1 MKILIRTPALLH
13 IPHRLTLAQRRQHH
27 GYAGRYQPV
36 TKHNR
41 PMRIIIFTHH
51 FLKNVAE
58 TLRMLLPLPGSET
71 HLGGRTGQ
79 KDKHTKHLFTQF
91 PEQLHMVGAT
101 LHGSCRNPFPPSLT
115 DIKSHTTVHTVLQR
129 RNETVKLRRSARK
142 TQCQM
147 RNMRHHHALIRLII
161 RRCLLVVKSGTKH
174 IIMLSAVLLHG
185 IGKHIQLRSINHHPL
200 RTGLL
205 KRNNQLT
212 LRDIGR
218 NLEHALHRRLGT
230 LVDVGHTLLLNGQ
243 TLFQRPC
250 QLLLVI
256 LRLHRLVLVFQIAL
270 NGIGQNRAERHNPLA
285 ASRTGKAH
293 RIKMRSVAHVGI
305 IHPHTGKTS
314 TQIGKHPQQQTVF
327 FTAASSCFQATDKK
341 VGKSVVHRLRKAGS
355 VLMELVRFKLLILSL
370 FSLSHGTR
378 KA

>member
-1 MKILIRTPALLH
+1 
-13 IPHRLTLAQRRQHH
+13 
-27 GYAGRYQPV
+27 
-36 TKHNR
+36 
-41 PMRIIIFTHH
+41 
-51 FLKNVAE
+51 
-58 TLRMLLPLPGSET
+58 
-71 HLGGRTGQ
+71 
-79 KDKHTKHLFTQF
+79 
-91 PEQLHMVGAT
+91 MVGAA

-147 RNMRHHHALIRLII
+147 RNMRHHHALVRLII

-218 NLEHALHRRLGT
+218 NLEHAL
-230 LVDVGHTLLLNGQ
+230 LLNGQ

-285 ASRTGKAH
+285 APRTGKAH

-305 IHPHTGKTS
+305 IHPHTGKAS

-341 VGKSVVHRLRKAGS
+341 VGKSIVHRLRKAGS
-355 VLMELVRFKLLILSL
+355 VLVELVRFKLLILSL
-370 FSLSHGTR
+370 FSLSHGTG